1 MLEET
6 WEVERMSGGL
16 KNRSQKHF
24 RSREKEEQTHQD
36 KRIYT
41 GYLKFHTVH
50 QDKRIVRQRTNCN
63 RTVKK
68 SE

>member
-41 GYLKFHTVH
+41 DT
-50 QDKRIVRQRTNCN
+50 
-63 RTVKK
+63 
-68 SE
+68 